1 MTHSHDY
8 QHALLPKTTLQNGA
22 FVLREAVGRGGTSF
36 TYRALDVRLNRE
48 VAVKE
53 WFPLGASRE
62 SLDVRVSEIEYSL
75 RAAFVAEP
83 RALAR
88 FDHPNIV
95 RVFAVFEENSSAYI
109 VEEFL
114 HGHTLQHILDE
125 NGAFEI
131 DSALQIVAALCE
143 ATETLHAAGLVHG
156 DIKPAN
162 VMKSQSRI
170 VLLDFGLT
178 ASLPG
183 SEYATTLLAP
193 QRGVGT
199 SGYAPL
205 EQYSKSGVLSPAS
218 DVYALSATLWQLL
231 TDELP
236 PDAPGRAS
244 GFELPDLRLI
254 VPQITENVARAL
266 ENGLAMKAQERPQSV
281 RDWREALFSSEP
293 VQDTHEPQDT
303 TSSTQSADFTPD
315 TPRFTPSHMAYSSQF
330 DASPASVWSLI
341 LLTCS
346 LFALMVLLLLSG

>member
-1 MTHSHDY
+1 MTHSHDF
-8 QHALLPKTTLQNGA
+8 QHSLPPETALQNGA

-48 VAVKE
+48 VAIKE
-53 WFPLGASRE
+53 WFPIGASRDG
-62 SLDVRVSEIEYSL
+62 LKVRASEIEYSL
-75 RAAFVAEP
+75 RAAFVEEA

-88 FDHPNIV
+88 FDQPNIV
-95 RVFAVFEENSSAYI
+95 RVFAVFEENDAAYI

-114 HGHTLQHILDE
+114 DGHTLQHILDAS
-125 NGAFEI
+125 GAFEI

-244 GFELPDLRLI
+244 GFALPDIRSL
-254 VPQITENVARAL
+254 VPHISENIARTL
-266 ENGLAMKAQERPQSV
+266 EYGLAMNARERPQSV
-281 RDWREALFSSEP
+281 REWQGELFSRKLPPTDVSFA
-293 VQDTHEPQDT
+293 
-303 TSSTQSADFTPD
+303 TSSTRSVDVAP
-315 TPRFTPSHMAYSSQF
+315 
-330 DASPASVWSLI
+330 DASPIAPSYSSLDLPQSSVWSLV
-341 LLTCS
+341 LLSCS
-346 LFALMVLLLLSG
+346 LFALMVLLLLM